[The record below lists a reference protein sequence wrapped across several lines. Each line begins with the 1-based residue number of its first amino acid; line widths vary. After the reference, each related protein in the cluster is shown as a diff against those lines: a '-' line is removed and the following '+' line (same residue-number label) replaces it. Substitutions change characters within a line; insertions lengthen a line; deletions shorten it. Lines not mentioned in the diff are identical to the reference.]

1 MKNIFKN
8 TSKGF
13 TLIEL
18 VMVTIILGIMA
29 AVAIQRYQDTVD
41 NAEAVTEK
49 AFVDMIWAGLEEE
62 ASEQL
67 MQTGVEAWPLN
78 PLSVIGRSRNVTI
91 TMYDGIPDEDGEWQ
105 FSIDEVGEPAVFH
118 RRRNDEIYYYTY
130 DSLAF
135 ELAEDPVLYTNE

>member
-18 VMVTIILGIMA
+18 VMVTIILGILA
-29 AVAIQRYQDTVD
+29 AVAIPRYQDTVD

-67 MQTGVEAWPLN
+67 MQHGVEAWPLN

-105 FSIDEVGEPAVFH
+105 FSLDEVGEPAVFH

-130 DSLAF
+130 DSLTF
-135 ELAEDPVLYTNE
+135 ELAEDPVLYSNE

>member
-18 VMVTIILGIMA
+18 VMVTIILGILA
-29 AVAIQRYQDTVD
+29 AVAIPRYQDTVD

-67 MQTGVEAWPLN
+67 METGVEAWPRN